1 MFEEINLTTQD
12 LSAHTLE
19 EKGISQS
26 VKTLKD
32 KQLIDFV
39 ESISQMVL
47 ILDEDQNIVYAN
59 QSFSSFFENKKI
71 SHVVGKKPGESFS
84 CRHSSIAGAICGA
97 TRFCRS
103 CGAAHAIR
111 DAVKGN
117 RSTKECKI
125 LTVKNEAIDLRV
137 TASPVLLQ
145 GYKLT
150 LFSISDI
157 SNEKRRR
164 SLERIFIHDILN
176 IAGGISGLSSIMKE
190 IDDPEELKQ
199 IADTIETAANN
210 LVDEIQSQRE
220 LSSAERGDLTL
231 HYTAIET
238 SDILSQLKKL
248 YSNHE
253 LNLGKEITIRDDA
266 NQSIVSDKMLIK
278 RILGN
283 MVKNAIEATVPNDHV
298 TISCMSLGRKV
309 RFEVHNKSIIPE
321 DVQIELFKRFYS
333 TKQNGRG
340 IGTYSMKLFG
350 EKYLKGRVWF
360 KSTVEEGTSFY
371 FELSA

>member
-1 MFEEINLTTQD
+1 MFEEINLSTRDYPAQALD
-12 LSAHTLE
+12 E
-19 EKGISQS
+19 RQISQS
-26 VKTLKD
+26 VKTIND

-47 ILDEDQNIVYAN
+47 ILDEEQNIVYAN
-59 QSFSSFFENKKI
+59 QSFNSFFENKKI
-71 SHVVGKKPGESFS
+71 SHIIGKKPGDSFS
-84 CRHSSIAGAICGA
+84 CRHSSVAGSICG
-97 TRFCRS
+97 TTKFCRS

-111 DAVKGN
+111 DAVQGN

-137 TASPVLLQ
+137 TASPVTLQ
-145 GYKLT
+145 GHKLT

-199 IADTIETAANN
+199 IADTIEVAANN

-238 SDILSQLKKL
+238 SDILSQLQKL

-283 MVKNAIEATVPNDHV
+283 MVKNAIEATVPNDHI
-298 TISCMSLGRKV
+298 TISCIGLGRKV
-309 RFEVHNKSIIPE
+309 RFEVHNQSFIPE
-321 DVQIELFKRFYS
+321 DVQLELFKRFYS

-360 KSTVEEGTSFY
+360 KSTAEEGTSFY